1 MRLME
6 PGAAWRPGMMPS
18 ACEAFETDDLDQAQ
32 DAMLRNYY
40 PLRIK
45 PLHAKAG
52 FSLNMSV
59 VSVGALTLGRLR
71 YDTDISKDCG
81 ELGNAFHVNV
91 PLNGEVVSRCGT
103 EQMCATT
110 ETAAVFNPRGRTVLD
125 NWRAGTTQL
134 CLKIDRS
141 VVEQEVSG
149 FVGRPLHKPL
159 RFDFAMKLNS
169 EHGRRWVH
177 ALRLLSDELDSP
189 GGPIAHPLLA
199 TEVQRLIIATLIWG
213 QPHSYSEDLRKPAVQ
228 LRPRNVHQA
237 MQAIDANPEI
247 PWTAGQLAEV
257 AGVGLRSLEEGFRR
271 HVGMSPIQYLRGV
284 RLERAHEDLLSQE
297 PENTTVTEIAY
308 RWGFTHLS
316 RFAEAYA
323 VRFGERPS
331 DTLRRMP

>member
-32 DAMLRNYY
+32 AAMLRNYY

-45 PLHAKAG
+45 PLQARRG

-71 YDTDISKDCG
+71 YDTDILKDCG

-103 EQMCATT
+103 EQICATT
-110 ETAAVFNPRGRTVLD
+110 NTAAVFNPRGRTVLE

-134 CLKIDRS
+134 CLKIDRTL
-141 VVEQEVSG
+141 VEQEVAR
-149 FVGRPLHKPL
+149 FLDHPLHDPL
-159 RFDFAMKLNS
+159 RFDFAMDLRS
-169 EHGRRWVH
+169 GHGQRWMQ

-189 GGPIAHPLLA
+189 GGAIAHPLLA
-199 TEVQRLIIATLIWG
+199 VEVQRLIIGTLIWA
-213 QPHSYSEDLRKPAVQ
+213 QPHSYSEELRKPAVK

-237 MQAIDANPEI
+237 MQAIDANPEM

-271 HVGMSPIQYLRGV
+271 HVGVSPIQYLRSV
-284 RLERAHEDLLSQE
+284 RLDRAHQDLLSEE
-297 PENTTVTEIAY
+297 PETTTVTEIAF
-308 RWGFTHLS
+308 RWGFSHLS

-323 VRFGERPS
+323 QRYGEKPS
-331 DTLRRMP
+331 DTLRRMS